1 MKRYEE
7 VGVMVVCYNTP
18 AIISTAVMS
27 VQPFV
32 GAVIVINNSDITNPA
47 YEECRELAKL
57 DRVTVSNTHSNI
69 GHGPG
74 LNIAVGLMKKEYL
87 ITMDSDAVLLQ
98 PTLIGE
104 MLQHIK
110 GDDVY
115 GVGRVVFFKTPY
127 LYLPFAMIKRSMFY
141 QYKPFI
147 HSGAPA
153 GEMMKSIDKKKRLV
167 NLPDIM
173 SKIQHE
179 GRATRKIAGHWRKG
193 FGGKDGV

>member
-74 LNIAVGLMKKEYL
+74 VEYSCRAYEKRNI
-87 ITMDSDAVLLQ
+87 
-98 PTLIGE
+98 
-104 MLQHIK
+104 
-110 GDDVY
+110 
-115 GVGRVVFFKTPY
+115 
-127 LYLPFAMIKRSMFY
+127 
-141 QYKPFI
+141 
-147 HSGAPA
+147 
-153 GEMMKSIDKKKRLV
+153 
-167 NLPDIM
+167 
-173 SKIQHE
+173 
-179 GRATRKIAGHWRKG
+179 
-193 FGGKDGV
+193 